1 MNSMIVYRFVY
12 LIPAFAFFTWIFE
25 IFLIAELV
33 TIRVAKLNIMQNCY
47 NLVHIIYLGMYMK
60 LSTVFFIFELKTLRG
75 AHVL

>member
-1 MNSMIVYRFVY
+1 MIVYRFVY

-25 IFLIAELV
+25 IFLIAKLV

-60 LSTVFFIFELKTLRG
+60 LCFLYSN
-75 AHVL
+75 